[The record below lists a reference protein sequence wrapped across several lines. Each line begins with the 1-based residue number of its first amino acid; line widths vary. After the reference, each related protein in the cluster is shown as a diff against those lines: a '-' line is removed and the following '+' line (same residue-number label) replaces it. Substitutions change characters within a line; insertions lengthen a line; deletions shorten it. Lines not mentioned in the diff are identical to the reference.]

1 MMTKVW
7 GIKVFTKTIMEN
19 GSPKMVGVTEAPVN
33 KMMKA
38 YPKEFSFMR
47 HETKRSLRPSARSKK
62 PGAWYMATWV
72 NIQVVKKFSKLHFIK
87 KNLGKNE
94 LA

>member
-1 MMTKVW
+1 MTKVW

-19 GSPKMVGVTEAPVN
+19 GSPKMVGVIEAPVN

-47 HETKRSLRPSARSKK
+47 HETKRSLSPSARSKK
-62 PGAWYMATWV
+62 PGA
-72 NIQVVKKFSKLHFIK
+72 
-87 KNLGKNE
+87 
-94 LA
+94 